1 MEQTNDTNQESKN
14 FNFPRGNL
22 KKEMNVPID
31 LSDPINCLKQEIENF
46 NFPRDDLKNPYQVH
60 YEVFNDIEVNQI
72 EIFNKVKFLNTGT
85 KPYPIVLTDGKNYQ
99 CIYRQ
104 DLIAAAFAAGD
115 HTIRCLVK
123 HITAELSDR
132 VLAVKA
138 TGIRI
143 KPEGDPIPY
152 AEILLASK
160 TIFEGYEDS
169 GRNTGHV
176 QHGGARRGEA
186 FEILKEDDFI
196 DAVLVDEFG
205 KTRQTIL
212 NYLSDSK
219 NISDD
224 LFRYLIEENAG
235 KIFFEKIR
243 KNKNEALRSLEEVSE
258 DEQIDITDYATI
270 VVSDSIKRAFMDF
283 KLDKPIPSFTLLT
296 SDEMNFVENE
306 VAIISSQIE
315 KEIAGEF
322 EKSEFERLK
331 SVEDDEQDVKFPKIE
346 KDEENASDGD
356 KNQTL
361 RAELKIIHEELGNL
375 LADVALTD
383 VKTEAMKISAKM
395 LRLLTSG

>member
-322 EKSEFERLK
+322 EKNEFERLK